1 MKNALKHKQDMKK
14 IQASSLDSGKVS
26 AAITQQRPLQRL
38 PSNGPHFF
46 WNRLRAGKLDTPR
59 LTLITYERRL
69 SHRSP
74 DTILT
79 QEFKHRQAKIFLKR
93 GVFFHNNAP
102 AQARPTVGLDLNVTF
117 SKMSPGILQD
127 SEKIREKLTTK
138 SVASPEMCRN
148 CDEIWKML
156 QTYRHKKK
164 M

>member
-46 WNRLRAGKLDTPR
+46 WNRLRAGKLDIPR

-102 AQARPTVGLDLNVTF
+102 APARPTVGLDGEGWRSCTNKNSQPQQQQQRQIPYTIYPSLLKRRNIQ
-117 SKMSPGILQD
+117 KM
-127 SEKIREKLTTK
+127 
-138 SVASPEMCRN
+138 
-148 CDEIWKML
+148 
-156 QTYRHKKK
+156 
-164 M
+164 